1 MKKSFF
7 MRMVVTM
14 LFVVM
19 NSLTLLPA
27 LHSIYLL
34 AGLANNFEKGIYYF
48 VVSENVT
55 TFVL

>member
-14 LFVVM
+14 LFVIM
-19 NSLTLLPA
+19 DSLTLLPA
-27 LHSIYLL
+27 LHSIYLH
-34 AGLANNFEKGIYYF
+34 AGLNNSEKGIYYF